1 MPLTANSE
9 RFSSHLHT
17 RLTIAF
23 LVVTFLF
30 GGGGREDIIGLVV
43 LRPVAIMVLAVG
55 LLGLTKD
62 QWRSYQLINW
72 LALACVALVIIHLIP
87 LPPALWHHLPGRELI
102 VRIDSAAGL
111 GDVWR
116 PLSLAPPMAWNAL
129 FATFVP
135 LAGLVLAMRLQ
146 TEAHGAV
153 VRALL
158 AIGIASIVIGIA
170 QLAGPPHGPLY
181 FYSVTNEGAL
191 VGLFSNRN
199 HHAVFLAM
207 LLPVLAFLA
216 SMPARETG
224 KLRLRLGLLASAALL
239 IAAALLVTGSRTG
252 ILVGLAGALAA
263 LVLFRQPKVLQRSLR
278 DSKSVVKAHRE
289 AWPLRSGRIVGMAIF
304 AILFFLFL
312 GFSNFPVVSRLLAT
326 GHAEELRFKV
336 WRPIAKI
343 AWSYFPFGSGAGS
356 FADVYRIDEPT
367 ALLDGSYLNHAHND
381 WLEVILTMGLPG
393 IILLAIAAAAWL
405 VASRRVFLPARNPLP
420 RTLLARL
427 GSIEIGLL
435 ALASIADYPVRT
447 PSLACFFAF
456 AVVWLAQG
464 VARPVDG
471 IIEHE

>member
-1 MPLTANSE
+1 M
-9 RFSSHLHT
+9 
-17 RLTIAF
+17 
-23 LVVTFLF
+23 
-30 GGGGREDIIGLVV
+30 
-43 LRPVAIMVLAVG
+43 
-55 LLGLTKD
+55 
-62 QWRSYQLINW
+62 
-72 LALACVALVIIHLIP
+72 
-87 LPPALWHHLPGRELI
+87 
-102 VRIDSAAGL
+102 
-111 GDVWR
+111 
-116 PLSLAPPMAWNAL
+116 
-129 FATFVP
+129 
-135 LAGLVLAMRLQ
+135 
-146 TEAHGAV
+146 
-153 VRALL
+153 
-158 AIGIASIVIGIA
+158 
-170 QLAGPPHGPLY
+170 
-181 FYSVTNEGAL
+181 
-191 VGLFSNRN
+191 
-199 HHAVFLAM
+199 
-207 LLPVLAFLA
+207 
-216 SMPARETG
+216 
-224 KLRLRLGLLASAALL
+224 
-239 IAAALLVTGSRTG
+239 
-252 ILVGLAGALAA
+252 
-263 LVLFRQPKVLQRSLR
+263 
-278 DSKSVVKAHRE
+278 
-289 AWPLRSGRIVGMAIF
+289 
-304 AILFFLFL
+304 
-312 GFSNFPVVSRLLAT
+312 VSRLLAT